1 MADLI
6 DSITAG
12 MQEFLSTCP
21 MIDGKKIKV
30 NYLGNTAISYTLY
43 EEPTEEKLDEF
54 IGGSS
59 IRRRLFIF
67 ASREAYSAAEIENMK
82 VSAFFDDFSD
92 WIETQNDADNL
103 PKLPAGCEAQSVE
116 VLTSGYSMSA
126 DAETHKQRYQIQLA
140 LEYFKE

>member
-1 MADLI
+1 MV

-21 MIDGKKIKV
+21 MIDGQKIKV
-30 NYLGNTAISYTLY
+30 NYLGDKAVSYTLD

-92 WIETQNDADNL
+92 WIESQNRAGNL
-103 PKLPAGCEAQSVE
+103 PELPDSCESE
-116 VLTSGYSMSA
+116 SISVLTSGYSMSA

-140 LEYFKE
+140 LEYYKE